1 MECVFSLAWILSHAS
16 ITSVVMGAS
25 SVKQLEENL
34 GAIEGRLT
42 AAEFSAC
49 DEVWQ
54 QLRPLRF
61 FYGR

>member
-1 MECVFSLAWILSHAS
+1 
-16 ITSVVMGAS
+16 MGAS

-34 GAIEGRLT
+34 GAIEGKLT

>member
-1 MECVFSLAWILSHAS
+1 
-16 ITSVVMGAS
+16 MGAS

-34 GAIEGRLT
+34 GAIEEKLT
-42 AAEFSAC
+42 AEELSAC
-49 DEVWQ
+49 DEVWH